1 MTDAIV
7 SATQRFARSRA
18 DAQPLA
24 DQRAAKGAT

>member
-7 SATQRFARSRA
+7 SATQRFARS

-24 DQRAAKGAT
+24 DQRAAKGAR